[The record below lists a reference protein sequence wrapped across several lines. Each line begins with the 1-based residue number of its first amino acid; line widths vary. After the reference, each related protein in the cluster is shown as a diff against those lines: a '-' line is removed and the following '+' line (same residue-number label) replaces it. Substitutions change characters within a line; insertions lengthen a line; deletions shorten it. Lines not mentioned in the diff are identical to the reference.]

1 MAMRLLH
8 YGRLQELYCLA
19 VIVDRHGN
27 MRLSLLGGA
36 GFMPR
41 HREGYTMLTKAIN
54 RLGS

>member
-1 MAMRLLH
+1 VSAKLLH

-19 VIVDRHGN
+19 VIVDRSGN
-27 MRLSLLGGA
+27 CRISLLGGP

-41 HREGYTMLTKAIN
+41 HREGYTMLTRAIN